1 MGAETKPTR
10 SPHRRLL
17 TRDQV
22 LAALRQERGMLGLT
36 ATAEKYGLKP
46 SQVCDVLAIPPRA
59 NLSKKMAEAL
69 SFQLV
74 EMYRK
79 VGRE

>member
-1 MGAETKPTR
+1 MTDLTPA
-10 SPHRRLL
+10 RRNKLL
-17 TRDQV
+17 TRAEV
-22 LAALRQERGMLGLT
+22 LKLLREERGMLGLT
-36 ATAEKYGLKP
+36 ATAEKYGLKA
-46 SQVCDVLAIPPRA
+46 SQVCDCLAIPPRA

-69 SFQLV
+69 SYQLV